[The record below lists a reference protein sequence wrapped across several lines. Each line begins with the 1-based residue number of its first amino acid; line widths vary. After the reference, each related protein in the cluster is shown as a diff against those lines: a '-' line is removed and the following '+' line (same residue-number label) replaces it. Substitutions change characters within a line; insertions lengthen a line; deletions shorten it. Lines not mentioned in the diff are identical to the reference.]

1 LRSGHRA
8 HAFLLLTADLVF
20 PFLSGSFL
28 FLSIRAASERAGI
41 PLRSGSALAAY
52 GFMATCCDRYENLSV
67 LILMRNYP
75 GQSAGVAKLTSIF
88 TVTKFL
94 SSAVRVILLAALG
107 IYIFFRLRIGNV
119 GGDA

>member
-1 LRSGHRA
+1 
-8 HAFLLLTADLVF
+8 
-20 PFLSGSFL
+20 
-28 FLSIRAASERAGI
+28 
-41 PLRSGSALAAY
+41 
-52 GFMATCCDRYENLSV
+52 MAICCDRYENLSV

-75 GQSAGVAKLTSIF
+75 GQSAGVAKLTFII

-94 SSAVRVILLAALG
+94 SSAVRVILLTALG